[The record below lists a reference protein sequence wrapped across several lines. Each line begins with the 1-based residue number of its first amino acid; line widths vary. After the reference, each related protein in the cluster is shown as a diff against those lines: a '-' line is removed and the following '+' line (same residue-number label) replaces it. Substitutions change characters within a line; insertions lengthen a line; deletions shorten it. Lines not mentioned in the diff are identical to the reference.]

1 MRVFSLHYLDTKKK
15 KIVFF
20 GKSPDEVQCSF
31 FVLCGVSY
39 TEPQPNYSAFR
50 EASFGHGLLDI
61 KNRTTA
67 VWTWHRNQDGEAVS
81 ADSVVIRNKVFG

>member
-1 MRVFSLHYLDTKKK
+1 MF
-15 KIVFF
+15 VFF
-20 GKSPDEVQCSF
+20 FLIDPQKKSFLDINFFDAVQYGF
-31 FVLCGVSY
+31 FWVGFSY
-39 TEPQPNYSAFR
+39 TEPQPSYSAFR

-81 ADSVVIRNKVFG
+81 ADSQIIRNKIFG